1 MEKNQLTE
9 HLYDEC
15 RLGKEFLDQLAFNE
29 KMAELGRLS
38 AGVIH
43 ELNTPLSVIVSA
55 AQMILREEQ
64 LPDFVVEM
72 VARINEEAQRL
83 SQMTRGIMSFAR
95 REEGSPEQTDI
106 NQLVREVAGLLR
118 YEIQKRSVF
127 LVEEPDYRIPLL
139 VLEKNRLKQVL
150 INLITNALQAMEG
163 GGGILTLKTLL
174 FGDQVQI
181 EVRDTGPGIPAD
193 LLTVIFTPFFTT
205 KPSDEGTGLGLFVTR
220 NIIQSMK
227 GTIDV
232 SSREGEGAVFTI
244 RLPVQP

>member
-1 MEKNQLTE
+1 MEKKQLTE
-9 HLYDEC
+9 HFYDES
-15 RLGKEFLDQLAFNE
+15 RLGKELLDQLAFNE

-64 LPDFVVEM
+64 LSDFVAEM

-95 REEGSPEQTDI
+95 REEGSADQIDI
-106 NQLVREVAGLLR
+106 NQLIREVAGLLR
-118 YEIQKRSVF
+118 YEIQKRSVL
-127 LVEEPDYRIPLL
+127 LVEEPDYRIPLM
-139 VLEKNRLKQVL
+139 VIEKNRLKQVL
-150 INLITNALQAMEG
+150 INLITNALQAMEEG
-163 GGGILTLKTLL
+163 GGELTLKTLL
-174 FGDQVQI
+174 VGDQVEI

-193 LLTVIFTPFFTT
+193 LLPVIFNAFFTT

-220 NIIQSMK
+220 NLIHAMN
-227 GTIDV
+227 GAIDV

-244 RLPVQP
+244 RLPIPA

>member
-9 HLYDEC
+9 YLNDEC

-38 AGVIH
+38 AGMIH

-64 LPDFVVEM
+64 LPDFVAEM

-95 REEGSPEQTDI
+95 REEGAADQTDI
-106 NQLVREVAGLLR
+106 NQLIREVSGLLR
-118 YEIQKRSVF
+118 YEIQKRSVL
-127 LVEEPDYRIPLL
+127 LVEEPDYRIPLM
-139 VLEKNRLKQVL
+139 VIEKNRLKQVL
-150 INLITNALQAMEG
+150 INLITNALQAMEEG
-163 GGGILTLKTLL
+163 GGALTLTTLL
-174 FGDQVQI
+174 IGDQVEI
-181 EVRDTGPGIPAD
+181 EVRDTGPGIPEN
-193 LLTVIFTPFFTT
+193 LLPVIFTPFFTT

-220 NIIQSMK
+220 NIIQSMN
-227 GTIDV
+227 GAIDV

-244 RLPVQP
+244 RLPIPS